1 MELNEKEYS
10 LNLIKNFNKKITFK
24 LFNLTKNNIIF
35 FLDFNFCNKEY
46 LIILNKIKLLF
57 NSKQINIFTKIIDK
71 NVNNHTDANIIA
83 KYYIKLTH
91 LFSSIFNIISN
102 NNITVKKNKINI
114 PFNIFLI
121 PELNY
126 IYKSKFDLN
135 TNKYILGQADKILYN
150 KHLTNFC
157 NFFLNNSE
165 IIVNNYSDINCSN
178 ITNNKSHSH
187 FTGYLQTKLDNTKKA
202 KAMVNK
208 IVEEFVESGVT
219 KKELQAAK
227 NFLLGSEPLRSE
239 TFSQRLNRAFH
250 LYYKHLP
257 FDYPK
262 KELKKIN
269 SLTVDELN
277 TFIQKHQ
284 EINKLSFSI
293 VTK

>member
-178 ITNNKSHSH
+178 ITNNKLNDNIMICES
-187 FTGYLQTKLDNTKKA
+187 YLDKYTHNITLLIQKIKKIHLQLIKLINDEFIFEKVDEHVYIKNIISMDKLDSIIENTRD
-202 KAMVNK
+202 
-208 IVEEFVESGVT
+208 I
-219 KKELQAAK
+219 L
-227 NFLLGSEPLRSE
+227 
-239 TFSQRLNRAFH
+239 
-250 LYYKHLP
+250 
-257 FDYPK
+257 
-262 KELKKIN
+262 IN
-269 SLTVDELN
+269 Y
-277 TFIQKHQ
+277 FQ
-284 EINKLSFSI
+284 EIEHLFIKTKHSLKIFILQQFSNTI
-293 VTK
+293 KKRINN